1 MPHHQSQFV
10 RMRRL
15 QMMKEKMGKE
25 GGWGTSERHLSGRN
39 SSNTGTSTTKR
50 SAKSKQLALPL
61 GVHLSQVSTKGK
73 IPTCRH
79 CRSVIER
86 RGTWHAIQVLPNST
100 FGLPAAARNEYHYH
114 CKCVMKVFQYNDIE
128 QLIDIV
134 NSKTEINGVDKNR
147 IIDSINSGQD

>member
-1 MPHHQSQFV
+1 MSQQSQKSDLNWV
-10 RMRRL
+10 EAGVTGSQNL
-15 QMMKEKMGKE
+15 DLDWVE
-25 GGWGTSERHLSGRN
+25 
-39 SSNTGTSTTKR
+39 TGTSTTKK

-79 CRSVIER
+79 CRSVIEG

-100 FGLPAAARNEYHYH
+100 IGLPAAARNEYHYH
-114 CKCVMKVFQYNDIE
+114 CKCVLKVFQHKEIE

-134 NSKTEINGVDKNR
+134 NSKTDINGVDRNI
-147 IIDSINSGQD
+147 IIDSINTGQE